1 LLGDAQVILDS
12 TDNFDTR
19 YLINYFA
26 VSRSIPWIYGAA
38 VGSYGLTMPVLPGRT
53 ACLRCVYP
61 DPPSGVQP
69 TCETAGVLNVIPSL
83 IASYQVADALKI
95 LCGHPDLVQP
105 RITTVDLWHGGT
117 RQISMPTADPD
128 CPSCGRRQF
137 SYLEEPAQATAR
149 LCGRN
154 AVQVQERL
162 QVLDLA
168 ELKSRLERVGEV
180 RASEFALRFF
190 VAPYEMTVFPDGRA
204 IIKGTSDPG
213 VARSLYAR
221 YVG

>member
-1 LLGDAQVILDS
+1 
-12 TDNFDTR
+12 
-19 YLINYFA
+19 
-26 VSRSIPWIYGAA
+26 
-38 VGSYGLTMPVLPGRT
+38 M
-53 ACLRCVYP
+53 
-61 DPPSGVQP
+61 
-69 TCETAGVLNVIPSL
+69 
-83 IASYQVADALKI
+83 ASYQIADALKI

-105 RITTVDLWHGGT
+105 RITTVDLWHGAT
-117 RQISMPTADPD
+117 RQIRMPAADPD

-137 SYLEEPAQATAR
+137 SYLEEPPQATAR

-180 RASEFALRFF
+180 RTNEFALRFF
-190 VAPYEMTVFPDGRA
+190 VAPYEITVFPDGRA